1 MHDVFLARPV
11 TPVDAVVD
19 KLGMGIAA
27 TQVLETDFVYVDGD
41 KLFGIV
47 AVHAETVV
55 GHIAEVG
62 RTVDA
67 VLNSDI
73 NKHSKSK
80 EVYLPAVHRYANIAH
95 ILGLNNYNPVMTVRS
110 LVNWIQ
116 FMQKEMNIPLTIQE
130 IGTVTPDEY
139 FGAIDKMADAALA
152 DACTSTNPR
161 VPTKEDIMKIY
172 KKLWSF

>member
-1 MHDVFLARPV
+1 M
-11 TPVDAVVD
+11 
-19 KLGMGIAA
+19 
-27 TQVLETDFVYVDGD
+27 
-41 KLFGIV
+41 
-47 AVHAETVV
+47 
-55 GHIAEVG
+55 
-62 RTVDA
+62 
-67 VLNSDI
+67 
-73 NKHSKSK
+73 
-80 EVYLPAVHRYANIAH
+80 YLPAVHRYANIAH

-139 FGAIDKMADAALA
+139 FGAIDKMADATLA